1 MQKARRHHKKWLRP
15 LVGAWFQ
22 ELFHS
27 PRRGAFHLS
36 LTVLVH
42 YRSHGS
48 IQPCRMVP
56 ADSHRVSRAP
66 RYSGYRCPAGSFAYG
81 AFILCGA
88 TFQTLPLT
96 SQHWAR
102 PGPTTPGMLLRT
114 NPGLGCSPVARHY
127 WGNHCCFLFL
137 EVLRCFSSLRSPHYS
152 SNDNIPSGYWVVP
165 FGNPGV
171 RGHLHLTRAYRSLSR
186 PSSPP

>member
-1 MQKARRHHKKWLRP
+1 MQKARRHHIKWLRP

-66 RYSGYRCPAGSFAYG
+66 RYSGYRCPEGNFVYG
-81 AFILCGA
+81 AVILCGA
-88 TFQTLPLT
+88 TFQTLPLA
-96 SQHWAR
+96 SNH
-102 PGPTTPGMLLRT
+102 
-114 NPGLGCSPVARHY
+114 GLGCSPVARHY

-137 EVLRCFSSLRSPHYS
+137 EVLRCFSSLRLPPHRCGA
-152 SNDNIPSGYWVVP
+152 DDRPSDGRVVP
-165 FGNPGV
+165 FGYPRV
-171 RGHLHLTRAYRSLSR
+171 KGHLHLTADFRSLSR